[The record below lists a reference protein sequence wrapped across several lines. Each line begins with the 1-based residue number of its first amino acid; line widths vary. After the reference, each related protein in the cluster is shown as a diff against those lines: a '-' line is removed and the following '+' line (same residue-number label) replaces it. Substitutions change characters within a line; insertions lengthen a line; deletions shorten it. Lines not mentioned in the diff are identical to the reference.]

1 MQRRRVERGLC
12 AAFRCVK
19 TLRRE
24 SAGVGRHA
32 DRPIIRRIVG
42 RASRASSL
50 CGENIMDLAMAMG
63 VALFGLFVGSSA
75 WFLHSVK
82 R

>member
-1 MQRRRVERGLC
+1 
-12 AAFRCVK
+12 VK

-24 SAGVGRHA
+24 SAGVGWHT
-32 DRPIIRRIVG
+32 DRPIIRRIVS
-42 RASRASSL
+42 RASRAASL